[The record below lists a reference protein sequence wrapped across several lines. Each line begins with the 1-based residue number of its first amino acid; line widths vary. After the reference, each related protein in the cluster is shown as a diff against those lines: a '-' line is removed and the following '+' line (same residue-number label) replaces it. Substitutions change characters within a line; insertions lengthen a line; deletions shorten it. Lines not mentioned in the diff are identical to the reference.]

1 MNVCVIIPAAGR
13 SERFGRSDKLA
24 ADVGGRSMLL
34 RTVETF
40 TKRDEVSSVIV
51 AGPPDDFEDFKHKYA
66 ATLSFHGASVVPG
79 GRTHRWESVKAALS
93 AVPAEA
99 THIAVHDAARPAVSK
114 EVLNRVFEAADRLS
128 AVVPGVAIAATV
140 KRVSAD
146 PVEVTPGGDD
156 AIADSILGDA
166 GRVSLEAR
174 PVTETLDREGLVE
187 VQTPQVFEAGLL
199 RRAYE
204 QADLSG
210 ATDDASL
217 VERLG
222 EPVYV
227 VEGDPCNV
235 KVTRPADL
243 KLLRAI
249 LGVKPPAER
258 AAHKR
263 F

>member
-1 MNVCVIIPAAGR
+1 M
-13 SERFGRSDKLA
+13 
-24 ADVGGRSMLL
+24 
-34 RTVETF
+34 
-40 TKRDEVSSVIV
+40 
-51 AGPPDDFEDFKHKYA
+51 
-66 ATLSFHGASVVPG
+66 
-79 GRTHRWESVKAALS
+79 
-93 AVPAEA
+93 
-99 THIAVHDAARPAVSK
+99 
-114 EVLNRVFEAADRLS
+114 
-128 AVVPGVAIAATV
+128 
-140 KRVSAD
+140 
-146 PVEVTPGGDD
+146 
-156 AIADSILGDA
+156 
-166 GRVSLEAR
+166 
-174 PVTETLDREGLVE
+174 TETLDREGLVE

-243 KLLRAI
+243 KLMRAI

-258 AAHKR
+258 PAHKSY
-263 F
+263 